1 MKKTLALIFLL
12 VAFATTQAFAQNPNT
27 APQNPSA
34 KGEMKESGS
43 EVKEAGKSVGHHTR
57 HGRLVSGGKD
67 FGRHMG
73 RAGKH
78 FGRGVKKTTKRVV
91 K

>member
-1 MKKTLALIFLL
+1 MKRIIATIALAGVFAVNLAL
-12 VAFATTQAFAQNPNT
+12 AQNPS
-27 APQNPSA
+27 QQPSA

-43 EVKEAGKSVGHHTR
+43 EVKQAGKTMGHQTR
-57 HGRLVSGGKD
+57 NRHAVNGAKD

-78 FGRGVKKTTKRVV
+78 FGKGVKKGAKQAGS
-91 K
+91 